1 MPNVNDKLSV
11 WYNGRMLG
19 YKNANVSIL
28 THSLQYG
35 SGIFEGIRAYEAK
48 EGTAIFRLDEH
59 INRFLNSAKIYRMDL
74 GYSHKELK
82 FAIINVIRKNNLK
95 SCYIRPYAFYDD
107 DKIGLAIENKKI
119 STYIAAVEFGA
130 YFGDSKIKGINC
142 KVSSWH
148 RINSKILPI
157 KAKASGNYLNS
168 IIASSEAK
176 NMGFDEAI
184 LISDS
189 GYVAEGPGENIF
201 LVKDGRLITP
211 NEGSDILLGI
221 TRNTIIE
228 IAEDMGFIVEQRFV
242 RRDELYTADELF
254 FTGTA
259 AEITPILSVDKI
271 KISKKPG
278 PIATALSNKYDAIV
292 HGKEIAYNGW
302 LTYL

>member
-1 MPNVNDKLSV
+1 MPNINDKLSV
-11 WYNGRMLG
+11 WYNGRILG

-48 EGTAIFRLDEH
+48 DGTAVFRLDEH
-59 INRFLNSAKIYRMDL
+59 ISRFLNSAKIYRMNL
-74 GYSHKELK
+74 GYSHKEIK
-82 FAIINVIRKNNLK
+82 HAIINVIKKNNLK

-130 YFGDSKIKGINC
+130 YFGDSKTKGINC

-176 NMGFDEAI
+176 TMGFDEAI

-271 KISKKPG
+271 KISKNPG
-278 PIATALSNKYDAIV
+278 PITTALSNKYDAIV